1 MNLHAMGSTTDASRP
16 GAQLL
21 PHHIKNNIKKSTEK
35 RTTCLHPNN
44 HQKNPSSQLNI
55 LCREGKQV

>member
-21 PHHIKNNIKKSTEK
+21 PHHIKNNNKKAQKKEQPAYTPTIIRK
-35 RTTCLHPNN
+35 IHPAN
-44 HQKNPSSQLNI
+44 
-55 LCREGKQV
+55 